1 MESMNINKEESNFG
15 CDAVTF
21 KNSLVMERESMK
33 KTQREKID
41 MFVKKKTYI
50 GNEGDHQSQQLQ
62 NLKNRRKSKN

>member
-1 MESMNINKEESNFG
+1 
-15 CDAVTF
+15 
-21 KNSLVMERESMK
+21 MK